1 MIAGS
6 LRVPLPS
13 WVGTGV
19 CADCSPRASPS
30 PIAVPPSAT
39 IRSSAPLTAPR
50 SVVGET
56 ICCA

>member
-19 CADCSPRASPS
+19 CAACSPRASPS
-30 PIAVPPSAT
+30 PIAVPPSAL
-39 IRSSAPLTAPR
+39 IRSSAPFTAPR
-50 SVVGET
+50 SVVGAT
-56 ICCA
+56 SCCA

>member
-13 WVGTGV
+13 CVGTGA
-19 CADCSPRASPS
+19 CADCRPRASPS

-39 IRSSAPLTAPR
+39 IRSSAPLIAPR
-50 SVVGET
+50 SVVGDT